1 MIIILQIELLPCYI
15 EIYHNNWEVQLIW
28 YNHCSSVVI
37 VGILYLCSINGWA
50 PAMQH
55 AVRCSNREVL
65 YVVYLQ
71 N

>member
-28 YNHCSSVVI
+28 YNHWSLVVI

-50 PAMQH
+50 PVMQH
-55 AVRCSNREVL
+55 AAVLNREVL